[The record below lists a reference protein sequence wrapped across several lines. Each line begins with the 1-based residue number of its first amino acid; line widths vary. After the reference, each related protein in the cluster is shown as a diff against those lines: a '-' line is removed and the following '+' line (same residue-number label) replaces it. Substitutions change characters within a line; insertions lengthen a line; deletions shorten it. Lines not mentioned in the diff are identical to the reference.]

1 MPVAGSTT
9 LVFLH
14 ILGAV
19 IWAGGLFFVAL
30 LAAGARRTLPERE
43 RTELFRFVGSGFLI
57 LAGIA
62 AALLGLSGNLLVD
75 DLFGGWDNL
84 TGEPST
90 LIVWK
95 TVLFIA
101 VLTLAVLHGVVLG
114 PGIRRLRLRRLDGQI
129 TPEEEALLKRRLRI
143 STVSQVLMLA
153 GTVAILVLAADL
165 IS

>member
-1 MPVAGSTT
+1 MPVPGSTT

-19 IWAGGLFFVAL
+19 IWAGGLFFVAM
-30 LAAGARRTLPERE
+30 LAAVARRTLPERE

-62 AALLGLSGNLLVD
+62 AALLALSGNLLVD

-84 TGEPST
+84 SGEPST
-90 LIVWK
+90 LIIWK
-95 TVLFIA
+95 TILFIG

>member
-1 MPVAGSTT
+1 MPIASSTT

-14 ILGAV
+14 ILGAA

-30 LAAGARRTLPERE
+30 VAVGARRTLPERE

-62 AALLGLSGNLLVD
+62 AVLVGLSGNLLVD

-84 TGEPST
+84 SGETST

-95 TVLFIA
+95 TVLFIG
-101 VLTLAVLHGVVLG
+101 VLMLAVLHGVVLG
-114 PGIRRLRLRRLDGQI
+114 PGIRRLRLRRLEGQI
-129 TPEEEALLKRRLRI
+129 TAPEEAQLKRRLMI
-143 STVSQVLMLA
+143 STASQILMLA
-153 GTVAILVLAADL
+153 GTIVILVLAADL

>member
-1 MPVAGSTT
+1 MPVAGSTI

-43 RTELFRFVGSGFLI
+43 RTELFRFVGSGFLV

-62 AALLGLSGNLLVD
+62 ALLLALSGNLLVD
-75 DLFGGWDNL
+75 DLFGGWDNIS
-84 TGEPST
+84 GEPSR
-90 LIVWK
+90 LILWK
-95 TVLFIA
+95 TGLFVVVLA
-101 VLTLAVLHGVVLG
+101 LAALHGVVLG
-114 PGIRRLRLRRLDGQI
+114 PGIRRLRLRRVDGRI
-129 TPEEEALLKRRLRI
+129 TAEEEALLKRRLRI
-143 STVSQVLMLA
+143 STASQVLMLA
-153 GTVAILVLAADL
+153 GTIVILVLAADL

>member
-1 MPVAGSTT
+1 MPVAGSTI

-62 AALLGLSGNLLVD
+62 AVLLALSGNLLVD

-84 TGEPST
+84 SGEPST
-90 LIVWK
+90 LILWK
-95 TVLFIA
+95 TILFIG

-114 PGIRRLRLRRLDGQI
+114 PGIRRLRLRRLDGQA
-129 TPEEEALLKRRLRI
+129 TPEQEALLKRRLRI